1 MKCALLV
8 KDGCKFQKL
17 IFLWTTV
24 NDLVHNLIMNKA
36 CIWLRTITF
45 ATWIYQKKNVHNNKR
60 RSILL

>member
-8 KDGCKFQKL
+8 KDGSKFQKL

-36 CIWLRTITF
+36 CI
-45 ATWIYQKKNVHNNKR
+45 
-60 RSILL
+60 